1 MIRCEY
7 IKAAG
12 MLIITAIL
20 AVFFSAKS
28 YAASEQLNSL
38 EAGINDL
45 IYDVSQSIV
54 TIEATEQIYPNNY
67 SQQDNE
73 AIYSIVSSGIV
84 YDTLGR
90 VITLAQSVV
99 GRSLIAVRYENEIVP
114 AKIMAVDYQTG
125 LAVLQTFKPVGVPVR
140 LNRTASC
147 AGQMV
152 LAMGNS
158 FGLRAAPSLGFCA
171 GYRPDGLMQFSA
183 DFSSGAYGGGVF
195 SLSGELIGMI
205 AGRIS
210 PENQSRIGLSLTA
223 SAIEQSVKYLAAKGD
238 RFAGYLGLTTTEI
251 EISPPLQINYSN
263 SLVTASVKSLI
274 VDRGVLV
281 SEIIPNSPAERAG
294 FRQNDLLFEING
306 RRINSALALA
316 MMVKTSDPGDIFE
329 IGYLRHNQVYYRK
342 VKTGKNPTTGY
353 LTQAGA
359 EITGTPQDMVTD
371 SIIKEISEL
380 KKSIKALEN
389 RLKEL
394 R

>member
-28 YAASEQLNSL
+28 YAASEQLSSL

>member
-1 MIRCEY
+1 
-7 IKAAG
+7 

>member
-1 MIRCEY
+1 
-7 IKAAG
+7 

-353 LTQAGA
+353 LTPAGA